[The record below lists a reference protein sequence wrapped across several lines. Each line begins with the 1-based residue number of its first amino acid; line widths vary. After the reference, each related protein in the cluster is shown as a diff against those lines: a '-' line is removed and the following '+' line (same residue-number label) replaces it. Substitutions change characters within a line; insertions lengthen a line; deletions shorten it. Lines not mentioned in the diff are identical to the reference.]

1 MSKFLEKYN
10 IIENAKVASRKVNNL
25 TPEEK
30 NRLKMI
36 QSIDDQLNFLDKI
49 SSGQDVSSSG
59 DEKIQKP
66 RLFWQDTLGGFL
78 FTPRFGNDFL
88 FGKDRGVS
96 CSSYDELRALI
107 QDFKTAVSN
116 CEFDERI
123 TEIASARKG
132 RGAGVSRNRV

>member
-1 MSKFLEKYN
+1 MSKFLEKYH
-10 IIENAKVASRKVNNL
+10 IIENKKPPSRKVSYL

-30 NRLKMI
+30 NRQKMI

-49 SSGQDVSSSG
+49 SSGNVGSG
-59 DEKIQKP
+59 IDGENSQKP
-66 RLFWQDTLGGFL
+66 RLFWQDIFGGFL

-96 CSSYDELRALI
+96 CSSYEELRMLI
-107 QDFKTAVSN
+107 VDFKDAVTK

-123 TEIASARKG
+123 SEIATARKG
-132 RGAGVSRNRV
+132 RGAGVSRNRQ